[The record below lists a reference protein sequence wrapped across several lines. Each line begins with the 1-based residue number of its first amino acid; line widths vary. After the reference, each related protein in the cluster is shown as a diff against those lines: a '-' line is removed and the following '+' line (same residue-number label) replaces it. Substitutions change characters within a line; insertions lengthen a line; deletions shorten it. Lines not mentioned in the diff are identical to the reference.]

1 MINNLLGLR
10 RPVFRLALVSM
21 IALLLVGASAPM
33 ALGASPTP
41 TPKASPSPS
50 PSASKTKPTPTPT
63 PKTKP
68 TPPAIKVTVP
78 QAPQAPAS
86 LRDRTARATRQFDA
100 ALLPITNCELTIS
113 GTPPTCMF
121 DLYARAGSVSRS
133 AAPGLAASMPIWGF
147 TLDDEGQGRV
157 PGPMLIVK
165 EGQKVWVKLLGF
177 DERGKVRLSMKVVD
191 QETGKEIPADKK
203 KEEAAE

>member
-50 PSASKTKPTPTPT
+50 PGASKTKPTPH
-63 PKTKP
+63 
-68 TPPAIKVTVP
+68 AIKITVP

-121 DLYARAGSVSRS
+121 DLYARAGSVS
-133 AAPGLAASMPIWGF
+133 
-147 TLDDEGQGRV
+147 
-157 PGPMLIVK
+157 
-165 EGQKVWVKLLGF
+165 
-177 DERGKVRLSMKVVD
+177 
-191 QETGKEIPADKK
+191 
-203 KEEAAE
+203 

>member
-86 LRDRTARATRQFDA
+86 LRDCTSRATRQFDA
-100 ALLPITNCELTIS
+100 
-113 GTPPTCMF
+113 
-121 DLYARAGSVSRS
+121 
-133 AAPGLAASMPIWGF
+133 
-147 TLDDEGQGRV
+147 
-157 PGPMLIVK
+157 
-165 EGQKVWVKLLGF
+165 
-177 DERGKVRLSMKVVD
+177 
-191 QETGKEIPADKK
+191 
-203 KEEAAE
+203 